1 MACSYSAT
9 LAWNPTAV
17 DSKVS
22 VAFLSGDGQNG
33 RQRVAGA
40 TGGYV

>member
-17 DSKVS
+17 DTEQRSANVGIF
-22 VAFLSGDGQNG
+22 VGIDGMKP
-33 RQRVAGA
+33 
-40 TGGYV
+40 